1 MLARRI
7 FSVTAVAFLT
17 ACGGGGAS
25 KGGAASPVAAAQQ
38 KDAEAFAQ
46 RTGDVDGKPGW
57 TTKGSGAVKVGKER
71 VFYGVGIVAGVRNP
85 ALARTTAGSRARA
98 EIGKLVETYSA
109 SLMKDYMSSDVGT
122 GRPANEQQQIEQAI
136 KTASSVSLRGTEIV
150 DHYYEANGTIFA
162 LAQLDIAKMNDA
174 LAAASKS
181 GAFKSYVTKVDT
193 DDIFDQ
199 HGRKAEPPP
208 PPPKVASDDS
218 NAAPPPPPEAK
229 KDDVPKAKSKPAW
242 VDGDDP
248 RFPREEYMCG
258 VGFGPTRSHAENGA
272 FAAISR
278 VFVANVASVAKDFMG
293 AYQSTGAPDL
303 EVQWTEQ
310 LTQVV
315 TNKTLTGVEF
325 RELWEDRKSGTYY
338 GLACLDRARAAADL
352 MEQIQTQD
360 AQTESALQRSRRTD
374 KQTRFAMLAQALES
388 VAKREA
394 LNAELR
400 IVKFDGVG
408 VPGPYSHGDVA
419 AAFSEAQDSLL
430 VGMQAEGP
438 YADEFAGIFEER
450 LTSRGYKVSVVD
462 DGDFTGQDVVV
473 KASIKFKETGILDPN
488 DPFYYAEG
496 VVIIN
501 VINNAT
507 GKKLKTLTKRRKE
520 GRRTQ
525 ADAERLVVIKF
536 AKAHAKDVG
545 IAIDNAM
552 KGK

>member
-1 MLARRI
+1 
-7 FSVTAVAFLT
+7 
-17 ACGGGGAS
+17 
-25 KGGAASPVAAAQQ
+25 
-38 KDAEAFAQ
+38 
-46 RTGDVDGKPGW
+46 
-57 TTKGSGAVKVGKER
+57 
-71 VFYGVGIVAGVRNP
+71 
-85 ALARTTAGSRARA
+85 
-98 EIGKLVETYSA
+98 
-109 SLMKDYMSSDVGT
+109 
-122 GRPANEQQQIEQAI
+122 IEQAI

-150 DHYYEANGTIFA
+150 DHYYEGSGTIYA

-174 LAAASKS
+174 LAAASES

-208 PPPKVASDDS
+208 PPPKVASDDR
-218 NAAPPPPPEAK
+218 NAAPPAPEEAK
-229 KDDVPKAKSKPAW
+229 QDEVPKAKSKPAW

-248 RFPREEYMCG
+248 RFPREKYLCG
-258 VGFGPTRSHAENGA
+258 VGFGPTRSHAENGS

-278 VFVANVASVAKDFMG
+278 VFEASVSSVAKDFMG

-310 LTQVV
+310 LTRVV
-315 TNKTLTGVEF
+315 TSKTLKGVEF

-338 GLACLDRARAAADL
+338 GLACLDRAKAARDL
-352 MEQIQTQD
+352 IEQIATQD
-360 AQTESALQRSRRTD
+360 AETESALQRSRGTD

-419 AAFSEAQDSLL
+419 SAFSEAQEALL
-430 VGMQAEGP
+430 VGVQVEGP
-438 YADEFAGIFEER
+438 NADEFAAIFEER
-450 LTSRGYKVSVVD
+450 LTARGYKINIVE
-462 DGDFTGQDVVV
+462 DGDFSGQDVVV
-473 KASIKFKETGILDPN
+473 KASVKFKKTGILDPN

-496 VVIIN
+496 VAIIN
-501 VINNAT
+501 VINNSS
-507 GKKLKTLTKRRKE
+507 GKKLKTITKRRKE
-520 GRRTQ
+520 GGRTR
-525 ADAERLVVIKF
+525 ADAERKAVIKF